1 MLCHMTVPSCRYLA
15 LPGRIGVRYKSPHLW
30 EEGREKMLV
39 TRRKMLGLS
48 AATMGAL
55 ALAACNNGGGSTT
68 DEGGSSDKALVVA
81 TSGLEGKF
89 CPLFTASAADQDVV
103 SFNNITL
110 LITDRMAEPIY
121 NGIDGETKEY
131 NGTEYTYN
139 GPANVTLTEQAD
151 GTVTYDVQIRDD
163 LKFHDGT
170 PMTIDDVIFTIYS
183 YVDPTYDGS
192 ATLYSNDIQGL
203 AEYRSGMSTLA
214 SLIGNAGRDNTD
226 FTYFTQEQQDAF
238 WAAVDDG
245 GTKFAQE
252 IVDYCT
258 ENAGATDVASAA
270 AAWNYPDLPADATAT
285 DFFEAIGAAYGWNF
299 TACEAETAGT
309 ALSELIPEDV
319 YNMGSQGVETGDA
332 AANISGIVRNDDY
345 SMTITTNGIDAT
357 MIYQL
362 SLAPCCKSY
371 YGDAD
376 LYDYENNS
384 FGFPKGDLSIARSH
398 NGSPMGSGA
407 FKFDDYTNGT
417 VHLSA
422 NADYYKGAPKVSN
435 LNVVES
441 QEADLI
447 TGVQAGTLDVAAP
460 SYSMEV
466 ADQITEINGGEGV
479 TGSVI
484 STFLHDYR
492 GYGYVAAAAN
502 KVCVNNEPGSD
513 ASKALRKALFT
524 VIAAYRDS
532 GIASYYG
539 DTASV
544 LNYPISTSSWASPNV
559 TDPGYQVCY
568 STDASG
574 NPLYT
579 DGMSDDDKY
588 AAALEGALTWFE
600 AAGFTVADGQVT
612 AAPAGAKL
620 EYQCNVGAG
629 GQGDHPTFMIL
640 QEAAD
645 AFAQIGIT
653 FTVNDIANA
662 SDLFATYQ
670 SNQAELWC
678 AAWQST
684 ADPDMYQLYHSA
696 GSTNYY
702 MIDDADLDE
711 LIEAG
716 RQSLDTES
724 RKTIYK
730 EAMDIILDWGVELP
744 VYQRSECT
752 IFSTERVNIDS
763 VVKDQ
768 TPYWGWKDE
777 IEKLELK

>member
-1 MLCHMTVPSCRYLA
+1 
-15 LPGRIGVRYKSPHLW
+15 
-30 EEGREKMLV
+30 MLV

-55 ALAACNNGGGSTT
+55 ALAACGNNNAEQGGETT
-68 DEGGSSDKALVVA
+68 EGGQTGSDTIVISE
-81 TSGLEGKF
+81 SGLEGKF
-89 CPLFTASAADQDVV
+89 CPLFTASAADQDIV
-103 SFNNITL
+103 SYNNIGL
-110 LITDRMAEPIY
+110 LLTDRMAEPVY
-121 NGIDGETKEY
+121 NGIEGETKEY
-131 NGTEYTYN
+131 NGTEYTYT
-139 GPANVTLTEQAD
+139 GPADISMEENAD
-151 GTVTYDVQIRDD
+151 GTVTYTVKIRDD
-163 LKFHDGT
+163 LKFHDGSDV
-170 PMTIDDVIFTIYS
+170 TIDDVIYTFYA
-183 YVDPTYDGS
+183 YFDPTYDGS
-192 ATLYSNDIQGL
+192 ATLYSNDIVGL
-203 AEYRSGMSTLA
+203 QEYRSGMATLA
-214 SLIGNAGRDNTD
+214 SLIGNAGRENTD

-285 DFFEAIGAAYGWNF
+285 DFFEAIGAAYDWNF
-299 TACEAETAGT
+299 SACEAETAGT
-309 ALSELIPEDV
+309 PLSDLIPEDV
-319 YNMGSQGVETGDA
+319 YAMGTQGVETGEA
-332 AANISGIVRNDDY
+332 APNVTGIARVDDY
-345 SMTITTNGIDAT
+345 TMTVTTNGVDAT

-362 SLAPCCKSY
+362 GINPCSYKY
-371 YGDAD
+371 YGDES

-384 FGFPKGDLSIARSH
+384 FGFTKGDLSKARGL
-398 NGSPMGSGA
+398 NGQPMGSGA
-407 FKFDDYTNGT
+407 FKFDDYTSGT
-417 VHLSA
+417 VHMSA
-422 NADYYKGAPKVSN
+422 NENYYKGAPKIAH
-435 LNVVES
+435 LNAVET
-441 QEADLI
+441 QEADMV
-447 TGVQAGTLDVAAP
+447 TGVQAGTLDVAQP

-466 ADQITEINGGEGV
+466 ESQIKEINGNDST
-479 TGSVI
+479 TGDVI
-484 STFLHDYR
+484 STFLHDFR
-492 GYGYVAAAAN
+492 GYGYIAISADN
-502 KVCVNNEPGSD
+502 VNVGGDPASD

-532 GIASYYG
+532 GVASYYG

-559 TDPGYQVCY
+559 TDPGYQECY

-579 DGMSDDDKY
+579 EGMSEDDRY
-588 AAALEGALTWFE
+588 AAALAGALTWFE
-600 AAGFTVADGQVT
+600 AAGYTVADGKLT

-620 EYQCNVGAG
+620 EYQCNIGGG

-645 AFAQIGIT
+645 AFATIGMT
-653 FTVNDIANA
+653 FTVNDIANSA
-662 SDLFATYQ
+662 DLFASYQ
-670 SNQAELWC
+670 SGAAEMWC

-684 ADPDMYQLYHSA
+684 ADPDMYQLYHSQ

-702 MIDDADLDE
+702 CIDDPDLDE

-716 RQSLDTES
+716 RQTLDTES

-752 IFSTERVNIDS
+752 IFGTARVNIDS
-763 VVKDQ
+763 VVKDM
-768 TPYWGWKDE
+768 TPYWSWKDE